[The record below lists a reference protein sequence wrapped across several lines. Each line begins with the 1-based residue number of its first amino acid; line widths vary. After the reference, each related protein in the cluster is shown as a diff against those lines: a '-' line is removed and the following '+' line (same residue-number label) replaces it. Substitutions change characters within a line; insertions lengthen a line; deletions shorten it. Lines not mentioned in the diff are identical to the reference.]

1 MKKTL
6 MRYRFIKLIHAMK
19 LLSVLKAVLKN
30 RIFQLGITVGAAL
43 ALYIGG
49 LHLNDNF
56 HEVIPDKL
64 YRSGQLEPG
73 ELTEVAQ
80 KYGIKSVLNLRGDN
94 TGSDWYD
101 NEVAEANASGVKH
114 LDFRMSAKR
123 GLTLEQTT
131 ALIAVM
137 RDAPKPLLIH
147 CQGGSD
153 RSGLASAL
161 YMSAI
166 DQSQESDAD
175 SQLSLA
181 YGHFP
186 SFGTDKMCMTL
197 QSAKPL
203 ITERKS

>member
-1 MKKTL
+1 
-6 MRYRFIKLIHAMK
+6 MRYHFIKLIRAMK
-19 LLSVLKAVLKN
+19 LLSVLIKAVLKN
-30 RIFQLGITVGAAL
+30 RICQLGAAVAAAL

-73 ELTEVAQ
+73 ELTDVAQ

-101 NEVAEANASGVKH
+101 NEVAEAIASGVKH

-123 GLTLEQTT
+123 ELTSGQTME
-131 ALIAVM
+131 LIAIM

-147 CQGGSD
+147 CQGGAD

-166 DQSQESDAD
+166 NQSQESDAD
-175 SQLSLA
+175 TQLSLV

-186 SFGTDKMCMTL
+186 SFGTDQMCRTL
-197 QSAKPL
+197 KTSKPL
-203 ITERKS
+203 ISERKS